1 MVTLAATSVA
11 AQGRGNAYGRGRAKP
26 AQTTS
31 STTTLGAVPSGSLA
45 IRQFGAWLDD
55 ASLVEPGH
63 GWISLSLGHSRLQ
76 GAHQFDFPVIEAG
89 MALNR
94 RAQIGGTVPY
104 YRLNFADGTGANG
117 FGDVYM
123 NLKYSLLDPEQS
135 SSKFG
140 MAVSP
145 LVEVLSAPDPLSGDR
160 LAWAIPVSAELRRSN
175 YRVYGSAGYFSRG
188 VLFGSGAVEVP
199 VTSRI
204 SVTGALIQMR
214 SVNESLEADQL
225 GLPKSRLDVAGAAAY
240 FLAPSIA
247 VFGSVGRTISDAG
260 PLGTS
265 LTINGG
271 VTIGFPQV
279 VSPRP

>member
-1 MVTLAATSVA
+1 
-11 AQGRGNAYGRGRAKP
+11 
-26 AQTTS
+26 
-31 STTTLGAVPSGSLA
+31 
-45 IRQFGAWLDD
+45 
-55 ASLVEPGH
+55 
-63 GWISLSLGHSRLQ
+63 
-76 GAHQFDFPVIEAG
+76 
-89 MALNR
+89 
-94 RAQIGGTVPY
+94 
-104 YRLNFADGTGANG
+104 
-117 FGDVYM
+117 
-123 NLKYSLLDPEQS
+123 
-135 SSKFG
+135 
-140 MAVSP
+140 
-145 LVEVLSAPDPLSGDR
+145 
-160 LAWAIPVSAELRRSN
+160 
-175 YRVYGSAGYFSRG
+175 
-188 VLFGSGAVEVP
+188 LFGSGAVEVP